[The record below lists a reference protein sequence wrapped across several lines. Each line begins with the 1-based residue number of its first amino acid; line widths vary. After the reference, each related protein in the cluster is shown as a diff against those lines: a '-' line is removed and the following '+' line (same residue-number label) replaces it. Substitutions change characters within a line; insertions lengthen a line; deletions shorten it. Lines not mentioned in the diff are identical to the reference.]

1 MKIAIVTESS
11 SAAKNPLVEAALK
24 KTGHEIINL
33 GMYGLEG
40 EPAISY
46 IDTGFIGALLLNTG
60 CVDFIVGGC
69 GTGQGFVNAIV
80 QYPRV
85 VCGLISEPL
94 DAWLYAQINGGN
106 SISLALNKGFG
117 WAGDVNLDFV
127 FEKLFSVEF
136 GIGYPEHRKEV
147 QSEAR
152 KQLASIS
159 EMTHL
164 SFGEILERMDKEYLK
179 KILEYPSLKEVI
191 EKNANEELASTK
203 ALIAMYNPTLGDLKI
218 I

>member
-11 SAAKNPLVEAALK
+11 SAAKNSLVEAALK
-24 KTGHEIINL
+24 KIGHEIINL
-33 GMYGLEG
+33 GMFGVEG
-40 EPAISY
+40 EPAVSY
-46 IDTGFIGALLLNTG
+46 IDTGFMGALLLNTG
-60 CVDFIVGGC
+60 SVDFVVGGC

-80 QYPRV
+80 QYPGI

-117 WAGDVNLDFV
+117 WAGDVNLEFI

-147 QSEAR
+147 QAGARRQLAAISEA
-152 KQLASIS
+152 
-159 EMTHL
+159 THL
-164 SFGEILERMDKEYLK
+164 SFGEILGRMDREYVKRILK
-179 KILEYPSLKEVI
+179 YPGLREVI
-191 EKNANEELASTK
+191 EKNSDKSLAATK
-203 ALIAMYNPTLGDLKI
+203 ALLESYIQG
-218 I
+218 